1 MKKSLKNSFVSLLI
15 LSCLF
20 SPFYANAQK
29 QEVHIKNDLW
39 GRIGHNVIST
49 AVPFL
54 LIAPDTRIGGMGET
68 GVAVENDNNA
78 QHWNPAKYIM
88 AEKDYGVSVSYS
100 PWLAGLGINDIYLLY
115 ASAYGKVTDKDAI
128 SGSIRYFSMGNM
140 ELTNEEGEPITHTHP
155 HEFAIDLA
163 YSRELVPDLSMAV
176 TGRFIYSYLSTIT
189 NTDSKPGLAG
199 AADISLFYHKK
210 LRARVLAGSKIG
222 VGLNI
227 SNIGNKISYSG
238 SLERDFLPANFRLG
252 IAYTMDIDKYNRF
265 VFAFDVNKLLVP
277 TPPIDTVDA
286 EGNHTMF
293 GKDNNISSAAAV
305 FTSWFDAPTGF
316 VEEMNEFILN
326 LGIEYS
332 YNDLLFIRTGYFN
345 ETEKK
350 GRRKYMTFGVGIKYS
365 IFAIDAAYILPVNQ
379 RNHPLQN
386 TLRFSISF
394 DFNKGGN
401 NSKKQSI

>member
-176 TGRFIYSYLSTIT
+176 TGRFIYSYLSTT
-189 NTDSKPGLAG
+189 A
-199 AADISLFYHKK
+199 
-210 LRARVLAGSKIG
+210 
-222 VGLNI
+222 
-227 SNIGNKISYSG
+227 
-238 SLERDFLPANFRLG
+238 
-252 IAYTMDIDKYNRF
+252 
-265 VFAFDVNKLLVP
+265 
-277 TPPIDTVDA
+277 
-286 EGNHTMF
+286 
-293 GKDNNISSAAAV
+293 
-305 FTSWFDAPTGF
+305 
-316 VEEMNEFILN
+316 
-326 LGIEYS
+326 
-332 YNDLLFIRTGYFN
+332 
-345 ETEKK
+345 
-350 GRRKYMTFGVGIKYS
+350 
-365 IFAIDAAYILPVNQ
+365 
-379 RNHPLQN
+379 
-386 TLRFSISF
+386 
-394 DFNKGGN
+394 
-401 NSKKQSI
+401 